1 MFVNL
6 IRSNTGR
13 FSAKPETSYCASNRF
28 FQIKI
33 IRIKEALK
41 AAILEEL

>member
-1 MFVNL
+1 M

-13 FSAKPETSYCASNRF
+13 FSAKPEISYGASNMS

-41 AAILEEL
+41 AAILEENSHL